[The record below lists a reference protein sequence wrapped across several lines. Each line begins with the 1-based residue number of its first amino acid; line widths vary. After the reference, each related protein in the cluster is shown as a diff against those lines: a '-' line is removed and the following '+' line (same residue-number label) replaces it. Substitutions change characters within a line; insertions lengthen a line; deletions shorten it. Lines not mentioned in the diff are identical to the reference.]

1 MDVDFGVANLDGKY
15 VCLTRAP
22 SFLVVDGK
30 ADPFLQ
36 TDQLYRV

>member
-1 MDVDFGVANLDGKY
+1 MDVNLGVANLDGED
-15 VCLTRAP
+15 VCFTRAP

-30 ADPFLQ
+30 ADPFVE